1 MFTRVTRT
9 LLASVVALG
18 AVTAVPGA
26 AQAAPATGY
35 EAFFDNLVPAQL
47 AKYRIPGAAVVVVDG
62 QHPLFAR
69 GYGLADVDTRVPVSP
84 DRTGFFIASNA
95 KLWTTTAVM
104 QLVEQG
110 KLDLNTDVNRYLT
123 AFKIRDS
130 YPGQPVT
137 LAHLLTH
144 TSGFVDEIVGAAVRD
159 PADAQPLADYLAEHQ
174 PERVRRP
181 GTLASYDNYGFT
193 LAGYLVQVVS
203 GEPFDR
209 YVATHLLQPLGMS
222 GSTASQPPTA
232 AVNATLAQG
241 YRPQDDRQ
249 VRVQGQYGP
258 MVPTGAG
265 VVSTATD
272 MGRFLSDQLRTST
285 SPIQPQ
291 LLDPTALRQMQT
303 RQFSH
308 DPQLPGM
315 AFGWQE
321 HPRDGQLVL
330 AKDGDVPGFHSN
342 AALLPDKGIGIFVV
356 YNGDGVDGTASW
368 AGKEVVDEFVGSFFP
383 GAATTGGNAV
393 AAGQDPEVAGSLNQ
407 YEGDYRVTRTAEDLT
422 KAAALMS
429 SVSVEVGPDNTLTT
443 RGPLSPDPDKVTQHW
458 TPIGPR
464 LFQERGGQDQL
475 GFRVD
480 GDGQIAALFDTS
492 NPTIAYQR
500 LAWWQSPT
508 LHQVLLVGA
517 LTVLLVTLLYYPIA
531 VLVRLL
537 RRRSPAAGT
546 RWSTTARLAAWIT
559 AALATAFTAGLAV
572 LFSDGNRLQESI
584 LLGKSPVVIT
594 VLAMSTTAVVT
605 AAATITGTVAAWRRG
620 WWTLPGRL
628 HHTAVSLAA
637 VVFLGVVSIYHLT
650 LA

>member
-1 MFTRVTRT
+1 MFTRTTRT
-9 LLASVVALG
+9 LLASLVALV
-18 AVTAVPGA
+18 AVTALPGA
-26 AQAAPATGY
+26 AQAARPTDY
-35 EAFFDNLVPAQL
+35 QAFFDDLVPAQL

-62 QHPLFAR
+62 QHPLFAQ
-69 GYGLADVDTRVPVSP
+69 GYGLADVDARVPVSP
-84 DRTGFFIASNA
+84 DRTGFFIGSNA

-104 QLVEQG
+104 QLVQQG
-110 KLDLNTDVNRYLT
+110 KLDLNTDVNHYLT
-123 AFKIRDS
+123 VFKIRDT

-159 PADAQPLADYLAEHQ
+159 PADAQLLAEYLAEHQ
-174 PERVRRP
+174 PERVRGP

-203 GEPFDR
+203 GEPFDK
-209 YVATHLLQPLGMS
+209 YVATHILQPLGMT
-222 GSTASQPPTA
+222 GSTASQPPAA
-232 AVNATLAQG
+232 AVNATLARG
-241 YRPQDDRQ
+241 YRPQDDKQ

-258 MVPTGAG
+258 LVPTGSG

-285 SPIQPQ
+285 TSTKPH
-291 LLDPTALRQMQT
+291 LLDPAALRQMQT

-308 DPQLPGM
+308 DPRLPGM

-321 HPRDGQLVL
+321 HPRDGQHILD
-330 AKDGDVPGFHSN
+330 KDGDVPGFHSN
-342 AALLPDKGIGIFVV
+342 AALLPEKGIGIFVV
-356 YNGDGVDGTASW
+356 FNGDGVDGSASW
-368 AGKEVVDEFVGSFFP
+368 ANKEIVEEFVDTFFP
-383 GAATTGGNAV
+383 GSANAAG
-393 AAGQDPEVAGSLNQ
+393 AAGQNPAAAGNLDQ

-429 SVSVEVGPDNTLTT
+429 SVSVEAGPDNTLIT
-443 RGPLSPDPDKVTQHW
+443 RGPLSANPDKATQHW

-480 GDGQIAALFDTS
+480 DDGQITALFDTT

-508 LHQVLLVGA
+508 LHQLLLVGA
-517 LTVLLVTLLYYPIA
+517 LAVLLLTLFYYPIA
-531 VLVRLL
+531 ALVRRL
-537 RRRSPAAGT
+537 RRRSPSAGT
-546 RWSTTARLAAWIT
+546 RWSITARLAAWVT

-572 LFSDGNRLQESI
+572 LFSDSNRLLETII
-584 LLGKSPVVIT
+584 LGRSPLVIT
-594 VLAMSTTAVVT
+594 VLAMSTAAMVT
-605 AAATITGTVAAWRRG
+605 AAAAIVGTVAAWRQG

-637 VVFLGVVSIYHLT
+637 IVFLGVVAIYHLT

>member
-1 MFTRVTRT
+1 MAIRMTRT
-9 LLASVVALG
+9 LLASMVALV
-18 AVTAVPGA
+18 AVAAVPTT
-26 AQAAPATGY
+26 AQAAVPATGY
-35 EAFFDNLVPAQL
+35 EAFFDDLVPAQL

-69 GYGLADVDTRVPVSP
+69 GYGLADVDARVPVSP

-95 KLWTTTAVM
+95 KLWTTTAVL

-110 KLDLNTDVNRYLT
+110 KLDLNTDVNNYLT
-123 AFKIRDS
+123 AFRVRDT

-137 LAHLLTH
+137 IAHLLTH
-144 TSGFVDEIVGAAVRD
+144 TSGFVDEIVGVAVRD
-159 PADAQPLADYLAEHQ
+159 PADAPPLAEYLAEHQ

-203 GEPFDR
+203 GEPFDE
-209 YVATHLLQPLGMS
+209 YVATHILQPLGMS
-222 GSTASQPPTA
+222 GSTASQPPAA
-232 AVNATLAQG
+232 AVQATLARG

-249 VRVQGQYGP
+249 VRVQGQHGP

-272 MGRFLSDQLRTST
+272 MGRFLSDQLRTSA
-285 SPIQPQ
+285 SASRSH
-291 LLDPTALRQMQT
+291 LLGPAALRQMQT

-308 DPQLPGM
+308 DPQFPGM

-321 HPRDGQLVL
+321 HPRDGQHVL
-330 AKDGDVPGFHSN
+330 DKDGDVPGFHSN

-356 YNGDGVDGTASW
+356 TNGDGVDGTASW
-368 AGKEVVDEFVGSFFP
+368 ANKEVVDEFVDTFFP
-383 GAATTGGNAV
+383 GSGTAGG
-393 AAGQDPEVAGSLNQ
+393 AAGRNPEIAGDLDQ
-407 YEGDYRVTRTAEDLT
+407 YEGAYRVTRTAEDLT

-443 RGPLSPDPDKVTQHW
+443 RGPLSADPDKATQHW

-480 GDGQIAALFDTS
+480 GDGQVIALFDTT

-508 LHQVLLVGA
+508 LHQLLLVGA
-517 LTVLLVTLLYYPIA
+517 LTVLLLTLLYYPIA
-531 VLVRLL
+531 ALVRRL
-537 RRRSPAAGT
+537 RRGSPSAGT
-546 RWSTTARLAAWIT
+546 RWSTTARLAAWVT
-559 AALATAFTAGLAV
+559 AALAAAFTTGLAV
-572 LFSDGNRLQESI
+572 VFSDGNRLLESI
-584 LLGKSPVVIT
+584 VLGRSPLVIT
-594 VLAMSTTAVVT
+594 VLALSTTALVT

-637 VVFLGVVSIYHLT
+637 IVFLGVLSIYHLT